1 MGKTGSMPSNLERF
15 GNRTQVLQANTAG
28 MYIYANVKIQAFSV
42 FKKKKIITLPLS
54 GISGNKN

>member
-42 FKKKKIITLPLS
+42 FKKKKNYYIAIIW
-54 GISGNKN
+54 NFWK

>member
-1 MGKTGSMPSNLERF
+1 MPSNLERF